1 MTVLDRMHRRTAQQD
16 QRALTAEGSS
26 ETGQSITQTRV
37 KPAVIQ
43 RLEFVVTTLQGF
55 IEENDESGM
64 MARFAFVTRAMMD
77 EVSEELQERDE
88 ETLQMFMYQ
97 IGEVIA
103 WVGHGDMDRLPENL
117 RQFVEPRREIEQA
130 S

>member
-1 MTVLDRMHRRTAQQD
+1 MTVLDRMHRRTTQQ
-16 QRALTAEGSS
+16 QKALTAAGSQ
-26 ETGQSITQTRV
+26 ENGQSTTRTPD

-43 RLEFVVTTLQGF
+43 RLEFVVTSLQGF

-64 MARFAFVTRAMMD
+64 MSRFAFVTRAMMD
-77 EVSEELQERDE
+77 EVSEELADRDE
-88 ETLQMFMYQ
+88 ETLQSFMYQ

-103 WVGHGDMDRLPENL
+103 WVGHGDMTRLPDNL

>member
-1 MTVLDRMHRRTAQQD
+1 
-16 QRALTAEGSS
+16 
-26 ETGQSITQTRV
+26 
-37 KPAVIQ
+37 
-43 RLEFVVTTLQGF
+43 
-55 IEENDESGM
+55 M

-77 EVSEELQERDE
+77 EVSEELADRDE

-103 WVGHGDMDRLPENL
+103 WVGHGDMERLPENL

>member
-1 MTVLDRMHRRTAQQD
+1 
-16 QRALTAEGSS
+16 
-26 ETGQSITQTRV
+26 
-37 KPAVIQ
+37 
-43 RLEFVVTTLQGF
+43 
-55 IEENDESGM
+55 M

-77 EVSEELQERDE
+77 EVSEELADRDE

-103 WVGHGDMDRLPENL
+103 WVGHGDMSRLPDNL
-117 RQFVEPRREIEQA
+117 RQFVEPRREIEQV